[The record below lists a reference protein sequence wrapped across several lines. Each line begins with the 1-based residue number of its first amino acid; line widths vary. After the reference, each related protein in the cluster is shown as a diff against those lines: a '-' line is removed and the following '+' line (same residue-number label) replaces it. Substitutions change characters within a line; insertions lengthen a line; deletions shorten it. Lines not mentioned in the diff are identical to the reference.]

1 MGRLVIVSNR
11 VPAPKERSHPAGGLT
26 VGLKDAIR
34 GQPSLW
40 FGWSGQI
47 KGGKAGGGKSAP
59 PSDPKVN
66 ISTQSGVTYA
76 TIDLTT
82 EQHRGFY
89 QGFSNRILW
98 PLFHYRMGLVE
109 YSRDDLESYLE
120 VNTLFAR
127 CLAPLLRPDD
137 VIWVQDYHLI
147 PLGGALRALGVAQRI
162 GFFLHTPFPPLAVFG
177 ALPGAAQLVHAI
189 ASYELV
195 GMQTD
200 DDREHLQQ
208 SLHAHGVTA
217 TVSTFPIGIDPE
229 EFRSQ
234 AVSASEGP
242 EVVRLRESLDGRAL
256 ILGVDRLDYSKGLP
270 QRFMGYERLLKRF
283 PEHRKRVTFLQV
295 APVSRGDVA
304 EYKSLRRRLD
314 EQAGRINGEWA
325 EFDWMPI
332 RYITRAIPRD
342 TLAGFYCF
350 ARIAL
355 VTPLRDGMNLVAKE
369 YVAAQHDDDPGV
381 LVLSRFAGSAPEFPR
396 AIQVNPHDPDEIAEG
411 LHQALSMPEA
421 ERRERWRACNEA
433 VHAVTAASWARD
445 FLAALHEQEPHGS

>member
-1 MGRLVIVSNR
+1 MERLVVVSNR
-11 VPAPKERSHPAGGLT
+11 VPAPKERANPAGGLT

-47 KGGKAGGGKSAP
+47 AAAKEAGQV
-59 PSDPKVN
+59 DPKAKT
-66 ISTQSGVTYA
+66 SSQAGVSYA

-82 EQHRGFY
+82 HQHRGFY

-109 YSRDDLESYLE
+109 YSREDLETYLD
-120 VNTLFAR
+120 VNALFAR

-147 PLGGALRALGVAQRI
+147 PLGAALRALGVTQRI
-162 GFFLHTPFPPLAVFG
+162 GFFLHTPFPPPAVFG
-177 ALPGAAQLVHAI
+177 ALPGAASLLRAMHA
-189 ASYELV
+189 YELI
-195 GMQTD
+195 GMQTEQ
-200 DDREHLQQ
+200 DREHLQQ
-208 SLHAHGVTA
+208 SLQAHDVHA
-217 TVSTFPIGIDPE
+217 TVATFPIGIDPDD
-229 EFRSQ
+229 FRHR
-234 AVSASEGP
+234 ALNASSGP

-283 PEHRKRVTFLQV
+283 PEHRKQVTFLEV

-325 EFDWMPI
+325 EFDWTPI

-355 VTPLRDGMNLVAKE
+355 ITPLRDGMNLVAKE
-369 YVAAQHDDDPGV
+369 YVAAQDPADPGV
-381 LVLSRFAGSAPEFPR
+381 LVLSRFAGAAPELAR
-396 AIQVNPHDPDEIAEG
+396 AIQVNPFDPDEIAEG
-411 LHQALSMPEA
+411 LHQALSMPHD
-421 ERRERWRACNEA
+421 ERQSRWEACNEA
-433 VHAVTAASWARD
+433 VHAATAASWARD
-445 FLAALHEQEPHGS
+445 FLAGLHNQKPYAS

>member
-1 MGRLVIVSNR
+1 MARLVVVSNR
-11 VPAPKERSHPAGGLT
+11 VPSPRERSHPAGGLT

-40 FGWSGQI
+40 FGWSGQTSSA
-47 KGGKAGGGKSAP
+47 KDTGGKTAHA
-59 PSDPKVN
+59 DPKAKT
-66 ISTQSGVTYA
+66 SSQGGVAYA
-76 TIDLTT
+76 TIDLTAH
-82 EQHRGFY
+82 QHRGFY

-98 PLFHYRMGLVE
+98 PLCHYRMGLVE
-109 YSRDDLESYLE
+109 YSRDDLETYLE
-120 VNTLFAR
+120 VNALFAR
-127 CLAPLLRPDD
+127 CLAPLLKPDD

-147 PLGGALRALGVAQRI
+147 PLGAALRALGITQRI
-162 GFFLHTPFPPLAVFG
+162 GFFLHTPFPPEAVFG
-177 ALPGAAQLVHAI
+177 ALPGAAQLIRAMG
-189 ASYELV
+189 AYELI
-195 GMQTD
+195 GMQTEQ
-200 DDREHLQQ
+200 DREHLQQ
-208 SLHAHGVTA
+208 SLDAHGVAA
-217 TVSTFPIGIDPE
+217 TVAAFPIGIDPE
-229 EFRSQ
+229 EFRRQ
-234 AVSASEGP
+234 ATVASDGP

-350 ARIAL
+350 ARVAL

-369 YVAAQHDDDPGV
+369 YVAAQDGADPGV
-381 LVLSRFAGSAPEFPR
+381 LVLSRFAGAAPELPR
-396 AIQVNPHDPDEIAEG
+396 AVQVNPFDPDEIAEG

-421 ERRERWRACNEA
+421 ERRERWQACNQA
-433 VHAVTAASWARD
+433 VHDTTAASWARD
-445 FLAALHEQEPHGS
+445 FLAALNRQPPHGA

>member
-1 MGRLVIVSNR
+1 MGRLVVVSNR
-11 VPAPKERSHPAGGLT
+11 VPSPRERSHPAGGLT

-47 KGGKAGGGKSAP
+47 AGRASG
-59 PSDPKVN
+59 DPTPKR
-66 ISTQSGVTYA
+66 SSQAGVSYA
-76 TIDLTT
+76 TIDLTAA
-82 EQHRGFY
+82 QHRGFY

-109 YSRDDLESYLE
+109 YSRDDLDTYLE
-120 VNTLFAR
+120 VNELFAR
-127 CLAPLLRPDD
+127 CLVPLLQPDD

-147 PLGGALRALGVAQRI
+147 PLGAALRKLGVTQRI
-162 GFFLHTPFPPLAVFG
+162 GFFLHTPFPPLALFG
-177 ALPGAAQLVHAI
+177 ALPGAAHLIQAM
-189 ASYELV
+189 AAYELV
-195 GMQTD
+195 GMQTEE
-200 DDREHLQQ
+200 DRAHLQQ
-208 SLHAHGVTA
+208 SLDANDVKA
-217 TVSTFPIGIDPE
+217 AVIACAIGIDPV

-234 AVSASEGP
+234 AVAASNGP
-242 EVVRLRESLDGRAL
+242 EVVRLRESMADRAL

-270 QRFMGYERLLKRF
+270 QRLMGFERLLKRF
-283 PEHRKRVTFLQV
+283 PEHRQRVTFLQV

-304 EYKSLRRRLD
+304 EYRALRRRLD
-314 EQAGRINGEWA
+314 ELAGRINGEWA

-342 TLAGFYCF
+342 TIAGFLRF

-369 YVAAQHDDDPGV
+369 YVAAQDSADPGV
-381 LVLSRFAGSAPEFPR
+381 LVLSQFAGAGPEFPE

-421 ERRERWRACNEA
+421 ERRTRWHALDAA
-433 VHAVTAASWARD
+433 VHKVTAASWARD
-445 FLAALHEQEPHGS
+445 FLAALEREPLHGA